1 MMPAMD
7 KAPPW
12 YVLTGGPCA
21 GKTTLI
27 FELEKRGYP
36 VLAEAARLIIDEK
49 LAAGQT
55 IEQVV
60 NDPEWL
66 ISVVRRKKAM
76 EDEVPKDET
85 YFFDR
90 GVPDSIA
97 YYKLAR
103 KEFDDEFRTAL
114 AEAKYRKVFLLD
126 LIDFV
131 NDEARS
137 ETPEQAM
144 ILHGLIR
151 EAYVDQG
158 YEMVEVPV
166 MPVHERADYILANL

>member
-1 MMPAMD
+1 MPT
-7 KAPPW
+7 PPH

-27 FELEKRGYP
+27 LELEKRGYS

-49 LAAGQT
+49 LAAGKT
-55 IEQVV
+55 IGDIVT
-60 NDPEWL
+60 DPEWL
-66 ISVVRRKKAM
+66 ISVVRRKLEM
-76 EDEVPKDET
+76 EKEVPRDEAH
-85 YFFDR
+85 FFDR
-90 GVPDSIA
+90 GVPDSLA
-97 YYKLAR
+97 YYNVNN
-103 KEFDDEFRTAL
+103 KEVNDEVRAAL
-114 AEAKYRKVFLLD
+114 AQVSYRKVFLLD

-151 EAYVDQG
+151 EAYEDQG
-158 YEMVEVPV
+158 YELVEVPV
-166 MPVHERADYILANL
+166 LPVPERADFVLANL

>member
-1 MMPAMD
+1 MNETT
-7 KAPPW
+7 PPW

-49 LAAGQT
+49 LAAGQR
-55 IEQVV
+55 IEEIVG
-60 NDPEWL
+60 DPDWL
-66 ISVVRRKKAM
+66 PSVVRRKKSM
-76 EDEVPKDET
+76 EDEVPKNEL

-97 YYKLAR
+97 YYKKAHL
-103 KEFDDEFRTAL
+103 ELDDEFRAAL
-114 AEAKYRKVFLLD
+114 AETKYKKVFLLD

-158 YEMVEVPV
+158 YDIVEVPV
-166 MPVHERADYILANL
+166 LPVPERADFVLKNL

>member
-1 MMPAMD
+1 MNDP
-7 KAPPW
+7 KHTTPPW

-27 FELEKRGYP
+27 FELEKRGHL
-36 VLAEAARLIIDEK
+36 VVAEGARLIIDEK
-49 LAAGQT
+49 LAAGET
-55 IEQVV
+55 IEQIVT
-60 NDPEWL
+60 DPDWL
-66 ISVVRRKKAM
+66 GSVVRRVRDM
-76 EDEVPKDET
+76 HLEVPKEEQ

-97 YYKLAR
+97 YYTINN
-103 KEFDDEFRTAL
+103 KEVDDELRDAMDRV
-114 AEAKYRKVFLLD
+114 KYRKVFLLD

-151 EAYVDQG
+151 EAYADQG
-158 YEMVEVPV
+158 YEIVEVPV
-166 MPVHERADYILANL
+166 LPVPERADFILKNL

>member
-1 MMPAMD
+1 MMPS
-7 KAPPW
+7 W

-27 FELEKRGYP
+27 FELEKRGYSVVP
-36 VLAEAARLIIDEK
+36 EPARLIIDSK
-49 LAAGQT
+49 LAAGEV
-55 IEQVV
+55 IEQIVT
-60 NDPEWL
+60 DPEWL
-66 ISVVRRKKAM
+66 ISVVRKALAQYR
-76 EDEVPKDET
+76 EVPPGET

-90 GVPDSIA
+90 SVVDSLA
-97 YYKLAR
+97 YYALNK
-103 KEFDDEFRTAL
+103 KEIDDEFRAAL
-114 AEAKYRKVFLLD
+114 NEVKFKKVFLLD

-151 EAYVDQG
+151 EG
-158 YEMVEVPV
+158 YEREGYEIVEVPV
-166 MPVHERADYILANL
+166 LPVPERADFVLKHL